1 MLIRITKRGDKLG
14 DLVVDGKSGF
24 FFCIKM
30 AVIACEEMGWFRRTE
45 DRVQLQTILRT
56 EVDRLGYPAMSL
68 FR

>member
-14 DLVVDGKSGF
+14 DLVVDGKSVF
-24 FFCIKM
+24 FIKTP
-30 AVIACEEMGWFRRTE
+30 VIACEEMGWFRRTE